1 MELRVHVLGPTRVTR
16 DGADLD
22 LGGRKPAEVLALLAA
37 AEGRTVAAD
46 VLADRLW
53 RGRPPASATT
63 TLQGHVARLRRLL
76 DPGLGAREAAVLV
89 TRGAGYAL
97 VLPRAAVDA
106 HAFADEVP
114 AAAAAGDAEAAARL
128 PATLARWQGEPYA
141 DVADVPE
148 VAPVATRL
156 EELRLAGLERLAEA
170 RLALGTGAE
179 LVADLSAAAAADPLR
194 EHTAALLARALYR
207 GGRQAEALEVLR
219 RTRERIADEL
229 GLDASPEVRD
239 LEAALLR
246 QDPALEARGI
256 RAPAAPAREE
266 ATAARPPAAPG
277 TDDGFVGRPEEL
289 AALTGAWS
297 AAAAGRG
304 TAVVVTGEP
313 GIGKTRLVEAFA
325 ARVGAAVRWGRCA
338 EIGGAP
344 PYWPWQ
350 QVLGGLPEGAGG
362 GDPGARFALGLDTAR
377 RLRAV
382 AGEAPLLVV
391 LDDLQWADP
400 DSLHVL
406 EVVLAQLH
414 GSRLLLALTCR
425 EEALGAA
432 ALTRVLGAAA
442 RLPGARRL
450 RLAGLASG
458 EVAALA
464 AGLTGAPLDDDAARE
479 LAERSGG
486 NPFFVTELAA
496 VGGRDGGAVPAG
508 VRDVVRLRLDGLPAP
523 VRDVL
528 AAAAVAGREVSVAV
542 LEAALDGG
550 PAGGGP
556 GGGDPGGGEPA
567 GGDPVGGALRAGL
580 LVEPA
585 PGRIRIAHDLVREVV
600 LADLGPVPRAAL
612 HGRLADA
619 LAAAPAA
626 ATAAAAIAVHRSEAA
641 AGRRDAAAALACLRA
656 AREALDRAGVEE
668 AAALAGRGLAHV
680 PAGDDATAADLQL
693 IRGAALRLLG
703 LIEESGAALSA
714 AAGLA
719 RAAGDDDRLV
729 RAAVVSAG
737 GGVGG
742 YWAIVGALQAADE
755 PLLEEAV
762 ARADAVSP
770 PLAAAAL
777 AALGV
782 RRATTGRPGAPE
794 LAARALAAAG
804 DDRGARARAR
814 VAGFVAR
821 WTPAHA
827 ATRVDLARSML
838 RESTGD
844 PVAEATALHLLRCAL
859 TESVQADEAA
869 AVSRRF
875 TELAQR
881 RGDGDLLQLD
891 AWWHAG
897 LALARGE
904 TDEARRLADDAVRD
918 APTTSPAAA
927 DVTRMSRQTIEGIA
941 TWLEDRLPTV
951 MPEVVDLATTVDLDW
966 LGVVALAHAQ
976 AGRADAA
983 LAAADRMLAA
993 PGAGIREPVK
1003 TILLADVHLT
1013 LGDAGRAATLLPA
1026 LRGYGD
1032 TVVVLWAGTTV
1043 LGPTALYRG
1052 GVLALTGD
1060 PSARAELERAVEVCE
1075 LFGFAPFAARARRL
1089 LDAYC

>member
-1 MELRVHVLGPTRVTR
+1 MELRVQVLGPTRVTR

-46 VLADRLW
+46 ALADRLW
-53 RGRPPASATT
+53 RGSPPASAAT

-76 DPGLGAREAAVLV
+76 DPGLGAREATVLV

-97 VLPRAAVDA
+97 VLPRTAVDA
-106 HAFADEVP
+106 HAFADEVS
-114 AAAAAGDAEAAARL
+114 AAASAPDPEAAAQL
-128 PATLARWQGEPYA
+128 PGALARWQGEPYA
-141 DVADVPE
+141 DVADVPGI
-148 VAPVATRL
+148 APVATRL
-156 EELRLAGLERLAEA
+156 EELRLAALERLAEA

-179 LVADLSAAAAADPLR
+179 LVADLSAAAATDPLR
-194 EHTAALLARALYR
+194 ERTAALLARALYR

-219 RTRERIADEL
+219 RTRELVAEEL
-229 GLDASPEVRD
+229 GLDASAEVRE

-246 QDPALEARGI
+246 QDPALD
-256 RAPAAPAREE
+256 
-266 ATAARPPAAPG
+266 PPAVAPPAG
-277 TDDGFVGRPEEL
+277 PAGAPPAGPAGDGFVGRPAEL
-289 AALTGAWS
+289 EALTAAW
-297 AAAAGRG
+297 AAAGAGRG

-362 GDPGARFALGLDTAR
+362 SDPGARFALGLDTAR
-377 RLRAV
+377 RLRAA

-406 EVVLAQLH
+406 EVVLSQLH
-414 GSRLLLALTCR
+414 GGRLLLALTCR
-425 EEALGAA
+425 EEAVGSP
-432 ALTRVLGAAA
+432 ALTRVLGTAA

-450 RLAGLASG
+450 RLGGLATG

-464 AGLTGAPLDDDAARE
+464 AELTGTALDADAARL
-479 LAERSGG
+479 LAERSAG

-496 VGGRDGGAVPAG
+496 VGAADGGADGGAVPAG
-508 VRDVVRLRLDGLPAP
+508 VRDVVRLRLDGLPRP

-528 AAAAVAGREVSVAV
+528 AVAAVAGREVSVAV
-542 LEAALDGG
+542 LVAALGE
-550 PAGGGP
+550 
-556 GGGDPGGGEPA
+556 GGDA
-567 GGDPVGGALRAGL
+567 AGDPVGDALRAGL

-585 PGRIRIAHDLVREVV
+585 PGRVRTAHDLVREVL
-600 LADLGPVPRAAL
+600 LADLGPVARAAL

-626 ATAAAAIAVHRSEAA
+626 ATSAAAIAVHRSEAA
-641 AGRRDAAAALACLRA
+641 AGRPDRPAALACLGA
-656 AREALDRAGVEE
+656 AREAIDRAGVEE
-668 AAALAGRGLAHV
+668 ADALAARGLAHV
-680 PAGDDATAADLQL
+680 PEDATDVAADLQL
-693 IRGAALRLLG
+693 VRGTALRLLG

-719 RAAGDDDRLV
+719 RASGDDGRLV
-729 RAAVVSAG
+729 RAAIVSAG

-742 YWAIVGALQAADE
+742 YWASFGALHAADE
-755 PLLEEAV
+755 ALLEEGA
-762 ARADAVSP
+762 ARAGAVP
-770 PLAAAAL
+770 PPVAAAVL

-782 RRATTGRPGAPE
+782 RRASTGRPDGPE

-804 DDRGARARAR
+804 ADRGARARAR
-814 VAGFVAR
+814 VAQFVAH

-827 ATRVDLARSML
+827 AARVELARTML
-838 RESTGD
+838 AESAGD

-859 TESVQADEAA
+859 TETAQADEAA
-869 AVSRRF
+869 AVSRRY
-875 TELAQR
+875 TELARR
-881 RGDGDLLQLD
+881 RGDGDLLQQD

-904 TDEARRLADDAVRD
+904 ADEARRLADAAVRD

-941 TWLEDRLPTV
+941 AWHEHRLPGV
-951 MPEVVDLATTVDLDW
+951 VPEVVDLAATVDPDW
-966 LGVVALAHAQ
+966 LGVLAQAHAQ
-976 AGRADAA
+976 AGRREAA
-983 LAAADRMLAA
+983 LTAADRMLAA
-993 PGAGIREPVK
+993 PGGGTREPVK
-1003 TILLADVHLT
+1003 TILLTDVYLE
-1013 LGDAGRAATLLPA
+1013 LGDAARAASVLPA

-1032 TVVVLWAGTTV
+1032 TVVVLWAGHTV

-1052 GVLALTGD
+1052 GALALTGD
-1060 PSARAELERAVEVCE
+1060 PAARAELERALEICA
-1075 LFGFAPFAARARRL
+1075 LFGFAPFAERAQRL

>member
-1 MELRVHVLGPTRVTR
+1 MLGPTRVTR

-53 RGRPPASATT
+53 RGHPPASATT
-63 TLQGHVARLRRLL
+63 TLQGHIARLRRLL
-76 DPGLGAREAAVLV
+76 DPGRGAREATVLV

-97 VLPRAAVDA
+97 VLPRPAVDA
-106 HAFADEVP
+106 HAFADEVS
-114 AAAAAGDAEAAARL
+114 AAGAAGDAEAARQL
-128 PATLARWQGEPYA
+128 PATLARWQGGPYA

-148 VAPVATRL
+148 VAPIATRL
-156 EELRLAGLERLAEA
+156 EELRLAALERLAEA

-219 RTRERIADEL
+219 RTREHIADEL
-229 GLDASPEVRD
+229 GLDPSPEVRD

-246 QDPALEARGI
+246 QDAALDAPPAAAPPPAGRDAGAV
-256 RAPAAPAREE
+256 RAPAP
-266 ATAARPPAAPG
+266 APG
-277 TDDGFVGRPEEL
+277 DGFVGRPAELDAL
-289 AALTGAWS
+289 AAAW
-297 AAAAGRG
+297 AAAGAGRG

-325 ARVGAAVRWGRCA
+325 ARAGAAVRWGRCA

-362 GDPGARFALGLDTAR
+362 SDPGARFALGLDTAR
-377 RLRAV
+377 RLRAG
-382 AGEAPLLVV
+382 AAEAPLLVV
-391 LDDLQWADP
+391 LDDLQWADA

-406 EVVLAQLH
+406 EVVLSQLH

-425 EEALGAA
+425 EEAVGAA
-432 ALTRVLGAAA
+432 GLPRVLGAAA

-450 RLAGLASG
+450 RLGGLATG

-464 AGLTGAPLDDDAARE
+464 AELAGTALDEDDARV

-496 VGGRDGGAVPAG
+496 VGAREGGAVPAG
-508 VRDVVRLRLDGLPAP
+508 VRDVVRLRLEDLPAP

-528 AAAAVAGREVSVAV
+528 AVAAVAGRDVSVAV
-542 LEAALDGG
+542 LWAALGEG
-550 PAGGGP
+550 PA
-556 GGGDPGGGEPA
+556 A
-567 GGDPVGGALRAGL
+567 DPVGDALTAGL

-585 PGRIRIAHDLVREVV
+585 PGRVRIAHDLVREVL
-600 LADLGPVPRAAL
+600 LADLGPAARAAL
-612 HGRLADA
+612 HGRVADA

-641 AGRRDAAAALACLRA
+641 AGRPDPAAALACLRA
-656 AREALDRAGVEE
+656 AREAIDRAGVEE
-668 AAALAGRGLAHV
+668 AAALAERGLAHV
-680 PAGDDATAADLQL
+680 PAGEVATATDLHL
-693 IRGAALRLLG
+693 VRGAALRLLG

-719 RAAGDDDRLV
+719 RAAGDDGRLV

-737 GGVGG
+737 GGIGG
-742 YWAIVGALQAADE
+742 YWASFGALHAADE
-755 PLLEEAV
+755 ALLEEATG
-762 ARADAVSP
+762 RTDAVP
-770 PLAAAAL
+770 PPVAAAVLAAA
-777 AALGV
+777 GV
-782 RRATTGRPGAPE
+782 RRASTGRSGGPE

-814 VAGFVAR
+814 AAEFVAH

-827 ATRVDLARSML
+827 PGRVDLARTML
-838 RESTGD
+838 RESAGD

-859 TESVQADEAA
+859 TETTQAGEAA

-875 TELAQR
+875 TDLAER

-897 LALARGE
+897 TALARGE

-941 TWLEDRLPTV
+941 AWLEHRLPAV
-951 MPEVVDLATTVDLDW
+951 VPEVVDLAATVDPDW
-966 LGVVALAHAQ
+966 LGVLAQAHAQ
-976 AGRADAA
+976 AGRRDAA
-983 LAAADRMLAA
+983 LAAADRMLTT
-993 PGAGIREPVK
+993 PGGGTREPVK
-1003 TILLADVHLT
+1003 TILLTDVYLE
-1013 LGDAGRAATLLPA
+1013 LADAGRAASVLPA

-1032 TVVVLWAGTTV
+1032 TVVVLWPGTTV
-1043 LGPTALYRG
+1043 LGPSALYHG
-1052 GVLALTGD
+1052 GALALTGD
-1060 PSARAELERAVEVCE
+1060 RGARAELERAGEICE
-1075 LFGFAPFAARARRL
+1075 LFGFAPFAARAQRL
-1089 LDAYC
+1089 LDTYC

>member
-1 MELRVHVLGPTRVTR
+1 MELRVQVLGPTRVTR

-22 LGGRKPAEVLALLAA
+22 LGGRKPAEVLALLAS
-37 AEGRTVAAD
+37 AEGRAVAAD

-53 RGRPPASATT
+53 RGQPPASATT
-63 TLQGHVARLRRLL
+63 TLQGHIARLRRLL
-76 DPGLGAREAAVLV
+76 DPGRGAREASVLV
-89 TRGAGYAL
+89 TRGTGYAL
-97 VLPRAAVDA
+97 VLPRSAVDA
-106 HAFADEVP
+106 HAFADEVS
-114 AAAAAGDAEAAARL
+114 AAAAAGDAAAARQL
-128 PATLARWQGEPYA
+128 PVTLARWQGAPYA

-148 VAPVATRL
+148 TAPVATRL
-156 EELRLAGLERLAEA
+156 EELRLAALERLAEA

-219 RTRERIADEL
+219 RTREHVADEL
-229 GLDASPEVRD
+229 GLDPSAEVRD
-239 LEAALLR
+239 LEAAVLR
-246 QDPALEARGI
+246 QDPALD
-256 RAPAAPAREE
+256 APPPPAPPP
-266 ATAARPPAAPG
+266 TAAATPAGGADAVGDPPPG
-277 TDDGFVGRPEEL
+277 NGFVGRPAEL
-289 AALTGAWS
+289 EALAGAWS

-325 ARVGAAVRWGRCA
+325 AQAGAALRWSRCA

-350 QVLGGLPEGAGG
+350 QVLGGLPEGAAGS
-362 GDPGARFALGLDTAR
+362 DPGARFALGLDTAR
-377 RLRAV
+377 RLRAA
-382 AGEAPLLVV
+382 AGDAPLLVV
-391 LDDLQWADP
+391 LDDLQWADA

-406 EVVLAQLH
+406 EVVLSQLH

-425 EEALGAA
+425 EEASGSP

-450 RLAGLASG
+450 RLGGLDTG

-464 AGLTGAPLDDDAARE
+464 AGLTGTVLEDGAARL

-496 VGGRDGGAVPAG
+496 VGARDGGAVPAG

-528 AAAAVAGREVSVAV
+528 SVAAVAGRELSVAV
-542 LEAALDGG
+542 LVAALGEGG
-550 PAGGGP
+550 SA
-556 GGGDPGGGEPA
+556 A
-567 GGDPVGGALRAGL
+567 GDPVGDALRAGL

-585 PGRIRIAHDLVREVV
+585 PGRVRVAHDLVREVL

-641 AGRRDAAAALACLRA
+641 AGRPDTAAALACLRA

-680 PAGDDATAADLQL
+680 PADDVPTAADLQL
-693 IRGAALRLLG
+693 VRGAALRLLG
-703 LIEESGAALSA
+703 LIEESGAALTA
-714 AAGLA
+714 AADLA
-719 RAAGDDDRLV
+719 RTTGDDARLV
-729 RAAVVSAG
+729 QAAIVSAG

-742 YWAIVGALQAADE
+742 YWASFGALPAADE
-755 PLLEEAV
+755 ALLEEATG
-762 ARADAVSP
+762 RTDAVP
-770 PLAAAAL
+770 PPVAAAVL

-782 RRATTGRPGAPE
+782 RRASTGRPGGAE

-804 DDRGARARAR
+804 GDRGARARAR
-814 VAGFVAR
+814 VAEFVAR

-827 ATRVDLARSML
+827 AARVELARTML
-838 RESTGD
+838 GESTGD

-859 TESVQADEAA
+859 VETVQADEAA

-875 TELAQR
+875 TELARR
-881 RGDGDLLQLD
+881 RGDGDLLQQD

-904 TDEARRLADDAVRD
+904 ADEARRLADDAVRD

-941 TWLEDRLPTV
+941 AWHEHRLPDV
-951 MPEVVDLATTVDLDW
+951 VPEVVDLAATVDPDW
-966 LGVVALAHAQ
+966 LGVLAQAHAQ
-976 AGRADAA
+976 AGRRDAA
-983 LAAADRMLAA
+983 LAAADRMLTG
-993 PGAGIREPVK
+993 PGEGTREPVQ
-1003 TILLADVHLT
+1003 TILLTDVYLE
-1013 LGDAGRAATLLPA
+1013 LGDAERAAALLPA

-1032 TVVVLWAGTTV
+1032 TVVVVWAGHTV
-1043 LGPTALYRG
+1043 LGPSALYRG
-1052 GVLALTGD
+1052 GALALTGD
-1060 PSARAELERAVEVCE
+1060 RSARAELERALEICG
-1075 LFGFAPFAARARRL
+1075 LFGFAPFAARAQRL
-1089 LDAYC
+1089 LDTYC

>member
-1 MELRVHVLGPTRVTR
+1 MQVLGPTRVTR

-46 VLADRLW
+46 ALADRLW
-53 RGRPPASATT
+53 RGSPPASAAT

-76 DPGLGAREAAVLV
+76 DPGLGAREATVLV

-106 HAFADEVP
+106 HAFADEVS
-114 AAAAAGDAEAAARL
+114 AAAAAGDADAAVRL

-141 DVADVPE
+141 DVADVPGI
-148 VAPVATRL
+148 APVATRL
-156 EELRLAGLERLAEA
+156 EELRLAALERLAEA

-194 EHTAALLARALYR
+194 ERTAALLARALYR

-219 RTRERIADEL
+219 RTREHVAEEL
-229 GLDASPEVRD
+229 GLDPSPEVRD

-246 QDPALEARGI
+246 QDPALD
-256 RAPAAPAREE
+256 APAAAATVVPASV
-266 ATAARPPAAPG
+266 PAAAPAAAPAVGPPG
-277 TDDGFVGRPEEL
+277 DGFVGRPAEL
-289 AALTGAWS
+289 AALAAAWS
-297 AAAAGRG
+297 AAGAGRG

-325 ARVGAAVRWGRCA
+325 TRTGAAVRWGRCA

-350 QVLGGLPEGAGG
+350 QVLGGLPEGAAGS
-362 GDPGARFALGLDTAR
+362 DPGARFALGLDTAR
-377 RLRAV
+377 RLRAA

-406 EVVLAQLH
+406 EVVLSQLH

-425 EEALGAA
+425 EEAVGTP

-450 RLAGLASG
+450 PLGGLATG

-464 AGLTGAPLDDDAARE
+464 AELTGTALDHDTARV
-479 LAERSGG
+479 LAERSAG

-496 VGGRDGGAVPAG
+496 VGAPDGGAVPAG
-508 VRDVVRLRLDGLPAP
+508 VRDVVRLRLDGLPSP

-528 AAAAVAGREVSVAV
+528 AVAAVAGREVSVAV
-542 LEAALDGG
+542 LVAALGE
-550 PAGGGP
+550 
-556 GGGDPGGGEPA
+556 GGDVA
-567 GGDPVGGALRAGL
+567 GDPVGDALRAGL

-585 PGRIRIAHDLVREVV
+585 PGRVRTAHDLVREVV
-600 LADLGPVPRAAL
+600 LADLGPVARAAL

-619 LAAAPAA
+619 LTAAPAA
-626 ATAAAAIAVHRSEAA
+626 ATSAAAIAVHRSEAA
-641 AGRRDAAAALACLRA
+641 AGRPDRAAALACLGA
-656 AREALDRAGVEE
+656 AREAIDRAGVEE
-668 AAALAGRGLAHV
+668 ADALAARGLAHV
-680 PAGDDATAADLQL
+680 PDDAPDVAADLQL
-693 IRGAALRLLG
+693 VRGTALRLLG
-703 LIEESGAALSA
+703 LIERSGAALSA

-719 RAAGDDDRLV
+719 RAAGDDGRLV
-729 RAAVVSAG
+729 RAAILSAG

-742 YWAIVGALQAADE
+742 YWASFGALHAADE
-755 PLLEEAV
+755 VLLEEGA
-762 ARADAVSP
+762 ARADAVP
-770 PLAAAAL
+770 APVAAAVL

-782 RRATTGRPGAPE
+782 RRASTGRPDGPE
-794 LAARALAAAG
+794 LAARALSAAG

-814 VAGFVAR
+814 VAQFVAH

-827 ATRVDLARSML
+827 ATRVELARTML
-838 RESTGD
+838 AESAGD

-859 TESVQADEAA
+859 TETVRADEAA
-869 AVSRRF
+869 AVSRRY

-881 RGDGDLLQLD
+881 RGDGDLLQQD

-897 LALARGE
+897 LALARG
-904 TDEARRLADDAVRD
+904 DAAEARRLADDAVRD

-941 TWLEDRLPTV
+941 AWHEHRLPDV
-951 MPEVVDLATTVDLDW
+951 VPEVVDLAATVDPDW
-966 LGVVALAHAQ
+966 LGVLAQAHAQ
-976 AGRADAA
+976 AGRREAA

-993 PGAGIREPVK
+993 PGGGTREPVK
-1003 TILLADVHLT
+1003 TILLTDVYLE
-1013 LGDAGRAATLLPA
+1013 LGDAERAASVLPA
-1026 LRGYGD
+1026 LRSYGD
-1032 TVVVLWAGTTV
+1032 TVVVLWAGHTV
-1043 LGPTALYRG
+1043 LGPSALYRG
-1052 GVLALTGD
+1052 GALALTGD
-1060 PSARAELERAVEVCE
+1060 PSARAELERALEVCA
-1075 LFGFAPFAARARRL
+1075 LFGFAPFAARAQRL
-1089 LDAYC
+1089 LDTYC